1 MGITRIIVG
10 SVSEAM
16 SASKRISEGDLS
28 GEIVIK
34 SHDETG
40 VLLAS
45 LQQMQD
51 RLTQVIE
58 GDVQSIVDT
67 ANDGNLSLR
76 IELDNKVGFYKKLS
90 GSINELVDVSERV
103 VDDTVRVFGA
113 LAQGDL
119 SQKIESNYSG
129 SFDQLKQDA
138 NATIEKIRQV
148 IEGDIQA
155 LVDAARRGD
164 LSQRIDLG
172 DKSGFFGS
180 VVPIR
185 KRFDGHPGSLFQT
198 MAAETGI

>member
-1 MGITRIIVG
+1 MFEIRGSKKWNMANYLLGTLAAPEAGKALNILKGMVQNQNDLVAADVDTLKTESTSIKVISIVATIAAVIVGVLVSLGITRVIVN
-10 SVSEAM
+10 SVSEAV

-28 GEIVIK
+28 GVIVIK

-90 GSINELVDVSERV
+90 SSINER
-103 VDDTVRVFGA
+103 
-113 LAQGDL
+113 
-119 SQKIESNYSG
+119 
-129 SFDQLKQDA
+129 
-138 NATIEKIRQV
+138 
-148 IEGDIQA
+148 
-155 LVDAARRGD
+155 
-164 LSQRIDLG
+164 
-172 DKSGFFGS
+172 
-180 VVPIR
+180 
-185 KRFDGHPGSLFQT
+185 
-198 MAAETGI
+198 